1 MQAIIS
7 IPSKPIAY
15 PEFRYDLT
23 AKSAAYNWTIVKNHG
38 SLLNAINA
46 QDGTPMEIG
55 SEFRPIHILETSFQ
69 TPSALE

>member
-1 MQAIIS
+1 MQAIVS

-23 AKSAAYNWTIVKNHG
+23 AKSAAYNWTIVKKHG

-46 QDGTPMEIG
+46 QDGTPMKLG
-55 SEFRPIHILETSFQ
+55 TVFRPIHVLEKVFSHH
-69 TPSALE
+69 PL